1 MHKERGHSLS
11 SLKILLWPIQLSL
24 LGVFAMS
31 SLNDCIKFHLNIED
45 PNIIFSDYFKKYING
60 KYHNL
65 YVAELI
71 QSHCPYCLSSNLVI
85 ILLTYALLLLMLAI
99 QLLSDLKSSAFC
111 VMPTLKAQWL
121 SLILLIKA
129 AISLTLLSEKYFLLF

>member
-1 MHKERGHSLS
+1 
-11 SLKILLWPIQLSL
+11 
-24 LGVFAMS
+24 MS

-99 QLLSDLKSSAFC
+99 QLLSDLKSSTFC
-111 VMPTLKAQWL
+111 VMPALKDQWL
-121 SLILLIKA
+121 NLILLIKA
-129 AISLTLLSEKYFLLF
+129 AISLTLLSEKYFLLLLKIVL

>member
-1 MHKERGHSLS
+1 
-11 SLKILLWPIQLSL
+11 
-24 LGVFAMS
+24 MS
-31 SLNDCIKFHLNIED
+31 SLNDYIKFHLNIED

-129 AISLTLLSEKYFLLF
+129 AISLTLLSEKYFLLLLRSLNDQYG

>member
-1 MHKERGHSLS
+1 
-11 SLKILLWPIQLSL
+11 
-24 LGVFAMS
+24 MS

-99 QLLSDLKSSAFC
+99 QLLSDLKSSTFY
-111 VMPTLKAQWL
+111 VMPALKDQWL
-121 SLILLIKA
+121 NLILLIKA
-129 AISLTLLSEKYFLLF
+129 AISLTLLSEKYFLLLLRSLNDQYG